1 MEVSPAA
8 PAAPTAPAKPSK
20 GPNDTN
26 KKIKNRKK
34 KKGERKTELANP
46 WGQFLRQK
54 HLKEGK
60 FDFKKACEEWKNM
73 QDEDKAVYRKKFEDE
88 KTAMGGDYRARNV
101 QKGDKSNKTPGN
113 KKGRKINQPV
123 EVPSKSIQLLAQVES
138 LDSEIDKI
146 QLEVVSY
153 QEQLCGEKVQLA
165 LTQYKLK
172 EKVSECE
179 NVIEKYKTLLCQHRS
194 CPFEI

>member
-8 PAAPTAPAKPSK
+8 PTKPSK
-20 GPNDTN
+20 VPNDTN

-73 QDEDKAVYRKKFEDE
+73 QDEDKAVYRKNFEDE

-113 KKGRKINQPV
+113 KKGRKIKQPV
-123 EVPSKSIQLLAQVES
+123 EVTSKSIQLLAQVES

-146 QLEVVSY
+146 QLEVKSY

-172 EKVSECE
+172 EKVSVVLI
-179 NVIEKYKTLLCQHRS
+179 NVAMFT
-194 CPFEI
+194 